1 MLKLQK
7 GGKLKMQSTDG
18 SAINSLR
25 LELGWSPQVFSSGSQ
40 FDLDVSAV
48 ALIDN
53 SNPDYPFG
61 HSHSEDFV
69 LFYNS
74 RFRTSD
80 GKTTFID
87 DGDVKQGRPAVP
99 GCAMIHSGDSRDGV
113 SEGADEIIHMSL
125 DRMPED
131 VNVVHVLVTIDKGVE
146 RGQHFGMVNDSW
158 VRVFNDTTNERLAEY
173 KLEDDID
180 HSTALLFVE
189 LRKRNGEW
197 GVKAANQGFKNG
209 LREFFRL
216 YGLPTE

>member
-1 MLKLQK
+1 MLKMQK
-7 GGKLKMQSTDG
+7 GAKLKMQSVDG

-53 SNPDYPFG
+53 SVPDFPFG
-61 HSHSEDFV
+61 RSHSEDFV

-80 GKTTFID
+80 GTTTFID
-87 DGDVKQGRPAVP
+87 EGDVKKGRPAVP
-99 GCAMIHSGDSRDGV
+99 GCAMVHSGDSRDGV
-113 SEGADEIIHMSL
+113 SDGADEIILMNL

-131 VNVVHVLVTIDKGVE
+131 VNVVHVLVTVDQGVE
-146 RGQHFGMVNDSW
+146 RKQHFGMVKDSW
-158 VRVFNDTTNERLAEY
+158 VKVFNSNTNECLAEY
-173 KLEDDID
+173 NLEDDID

-216 YGLPTE
+216 YGLPTD